1 MLRRDPEQSW
11 HPSYWLASLGAGG
24 LSISFFMYLMWLL
37 PHKGAPMPTWQHL
50 QPAINGTLNLP
61 GGVRYLVLAATCFM
75 LLLAFLH
82 FVLLIWNFR
91 EQKAARRTEAF
102 TQLFD
107 SPSEVQLMTQPLT
120 LAMTVNVCFVLGAVL
135 VPGLWSVVEYLFPP
149 ALVAYAAIGLW
160 SLKLY
165 GAYLSKMLVN
175 GGYRS
180 EEHNHLSPLIA
191 VFAFAMVSVGFAA
204 PAAMSHSQ
212 VVTALAGT
220 FSILFLVVAVVTGLL
235 VMISGLQA
243 MLQHGLQSE
252 STPSIWM
259 LVPIMTLLGIE
270 WVRMQHGL
278 SHHFSASVEQG
289 RLFVVLSAIFMFQ
302 LGIMLLGY
310 RVMQLNGYLKAHFH
324 GDQRNPVSFGLICP
338 GVAVFVM
345 GMFWWHLVWVKGGI
359 IAAFGPVYW
368 VGIAALAVVQFLT
381 LAALLRLSSRL
392 LRHKQVE
399 IASMD

>member
-1 MLRRDPEQSW
+1 MLRRDPKQSW
-11 HPSYWLASLGAGG
+11 HPSFWLASLGAGG

-37 PHKGAPMPTWQHL
+37 PHKGSPMPTWQHL
-50 QPAINGTLNLP
+50 LPAINGTLNLP

-82 FVLLIWNFR
+82 FALLIWNFR
-91 EQKAARRTEAF
+91 EQKAAKKTEAF
-102 TQLFD
+102 TQLFN
-107 SPSEVQLMTQPLT
+107 SPSEVQLMAQPLT

-135 VPGLWSVVEYLFPP
+135 VPGLWSVVEYLFPL
-149 ALVAYAAIGLW
+149 ALVAYAATGFW

-165 GAYLSKMLVN
+165 GTYLSKMLVN

-212 VVTALAGT
+212 IVTTLAGT

-278 SHHFSASVEQG
+278 SHHFSAPVEQG
-289 RLFVVLSAIFMFQ
+289 RLFVVLTAIFMFQ
-302 LGIMLLGY
+302 LGVMLLGY
-310 RVMQLNGYLKAHFH
+310 RIMQLNGYLRAHLH
-324 GDQRNPVSFGLICP
+324 GNQRNPVSFGLICP

-359 IAAFGPVYW
+359 VAAFGPVYW

-381 LAALLRLSSRL
+381 LAALLRLSSHL
-392 LRHKQVE
+392 LRHKRVD